1 MEESLSQKK
10 RTSIVRAASEL
21 FLENGYGNVS
31 MDAIAA
37 LAKVSKRTVYNHFP
51 SKEMLFSEIV
61 KDIWVDFGIPE
72 LEYREGADMKKD
84 LSEYALK
91 CLKMLRSDRFT
102 KLLRLVL
109 GESGRFPELKTVYSE
124 NGIRSLLDSVGE
136 YLKASGKPIEDVPL
150 AAQQYLG
157 MVKESL
163 FWPVLL
169 GILPMPSPER
179 DRYVIDDCS
188 TRFMKTYNL
197 S

>member
-1 MEESLSQKK
+1 LEESFSQKK
-10 RTSIVRAASEL
+10 RKSIVQAAAEL

-51 SKEMLFSEIV
+51 SKELLFSEIV
-61 KDIWVDFGIPE
+61 KDIWIDFGVPPH
-72 LEYREGADMKKD
+72 EYREGADMKRD
-84 LSEYALK
+84 LSDYSAK
-91 CLKMLRSDRFT
+91 CLVMLRSDRFT

-124 NGIRSLLDSVGE
+124 NGIRSLLDSVGD
-136 YLKASGKPIEDVPL
+136 YLKASGKPIDDIPL

-157 MVKESL
+157 MVKEAL
-163 FWPVLL
+163 FWPVML

-179 DRYVIDDCS
+179 DRYVIDDC
-188 TRFMKTYNL
+188 TARFMKIYNL